1 MINNIKDN
9 IINLAIDEFNKNK
22 EIQLEIEFEE
32 KEKNINGFK
41 FDKLVK
47 FKYQKKV
54 LLYYVEI
61 KPNINNAVIAFLLQ
75 HKKILQYPLLLI
87 TRHVNNNK
95 ADELKKNGIQFMDIA
110 GNAYINYYPI
120 YIFIKGNKPP

>member
-9 IINLAIDEFNKNK
+9 IFNLAIDEFNKNK

-32 KEKNINGFK
+32 KEKNINGFR

-47 FKYQKKV
+47 FKYQKKC

-61 KPNINNAVIAFLLQ
+61 KPNINNTVIAFLLQ
-75 HKKILQYPLLLI
+75 HKKIL
-87 TRHVNNNK
+87 
-95 ADELKKNGIQFMDIA
+95 
-110 GNAYINYYPI
+110 
-120 YIFIKGNKPP
+120 